1 MTESPRPRLLIEDW
15 FPVAQL
21 GIESVRER
29 AVAMDLPPLF
39 ALHVW
44 WARRPLVAS
53 AGAVLA
59 SLMPAWSSELAAQF
73 SDHDELATPQAYQDW
88 FLHLCG
94 IWGDPVEARSALDSA
109 NAAGVKLKGNGY
121 GYKQAYKNSPTTNDL
136 ALLHGALEQTWGQ
149 LPLVCDPTAGGGS
162 IPYQAVRYRLPTQA
176 NDLNPVAAAVL
187 RAGVQMSALY
197 GIDITADIQRY
208 GSLLIDRLADSLS
221 SFFELPDKRATVV
234 AYIFA
239 RTVGCPRTGKTV
251 PLVGDWSLRRG
262 DKPVAVRLVTERDGE
277 ELDEP
282 EFEIVE
288 GGAIDFDPKREAT
301 WSRGKAVSPWDHL
314 TIDSAYIKA
323 EAQAGRMGEVLYA
336 VAIRSVAGRGFRAP
350 TTVDL
355 DALAAAEGELQ
366 RLLPRWELED
376 VLPAEKVPEG
386 NKTREPHNYGAPRWR
401 DLFTPR
407 QLLVHGCFV
416 EEFRKLIPEVR
427 AAIDDRERADAVLA
441 LLALMQGK
449 ALSYNSRQNTWD
461 VTRKKIA
468 QAFSIHAFPFRNTFA
483 EFEGATE
490 LFQWCL
496 HRGIVRAYNGIA
508 GLLDSDSDGPLAIQ
522 QPLPVPEVTVT
533 CENAGNLTSLADGSQ
548 TLVCIDP
555 PYYDNVMYA
564 ELSDYFYVWEK
575 RTLGVLWPELFAEPL
590 TNKHD
595 EAVTNRARF
604 AHAGRRAKEL
614 ADHDYTAKMSAIFA
628 ECRRVLIDDGVL
640 TVMFTHK
647 RADAWDSLGTAL
659 ISAGFTIETSWPV
672 HTESE
677 QSLHQAKQN
686 AAKSTV
692 FMVCRK
698 RSESVTCQSRTYLD
712 SIEGD
717 IRRAAGDA
725 LERAAKQGLNGVDLL
740 LSTYGPALSEL
751 SANWPVYSDEAD
763 AEGRSRLLR
772 PEEALAVARAE
783 VTRRLRS
790 RLVGSESEFDPL
802 TDFIVMSWSMF
813 AAREFPYDEARK
825 LALATG
831 GLEVAELE
839 SAKLLSA
846 KSGTVT
852 ITEPHQR
859 LRRDADSHLPGVSRE
874 RRSFP
879 SLIDAVHTAL
889 YITSEDGPAAARRW
903 LDERNLLSDRR
914 FRDCLQALLRGVP
927 RTKSSGG
934 WNVTEAELLDRL
946 ATTVFPDLEIPPD
959 PLEITEQRLFSTD
972 AQQ

>member
-1 MTESPRPRLLIEDW
+1 MAE
-15 FPVAQL
+15 L
-21 GIESVRER
+21 GIESVRESSPIPGQFPK
-29 AVAMDLPPLF
+29 LKT
-39 ALHVW
+39 LHVW

-53 AGAVLA
+53 AGAVLG
-59 SLMPAWSSELAAQF
+59 SLMPAWSSDLAAQF
-73 SDHDELATPQAYQDW
+73 SNHDELATPHAYQQW

-94 IWGDPVEARSALDSA
+94 IWGDPIEARKRIAKATEEGVRLG
-109 NAAGVKLKGNGY
+109 AAAY
-121 GYKQAYKNSPTTNDL
+121 GYKQAYKNSPVSKDIE
-136 ALLHGALEQTWGQ
+136 LLHRVLKHIWGC
-149 LPLVCDPTAGGGS
+149 LPAVLDPTAGGGS
-162 IPYQAVRYRLPTQA
+162 IPFAAARYRLLAYA
-176 NDLNPVAAAVL
+176 NDLNTVAASIL
-187 RAGVQMSALY
+187 RAGVEIPARFGNELE
-197 GIDITADIQRY
+197 ADLTTW
-208 GSLLIDRLADSLS
+208 GGLLTSCLNDRLAD
-221 SFFELPDKRATVV
+221 FFKLPDNSNNNT
-234 AYIFA
+234 YIFA

-277 ELDEP
+277 ELEEP

-288 GGAIDFDPKREAT
+288 GGDIDFDPKREAT
-301 WSRGKAVSPWDHL
+301 WSWGKAVSPWDHL

-336 VAIRSVAGRGFRAP
+336 VAIRTTAGRGFRAP

-355 DALAAAEGELQ
+355 DALAAAETELQ
-366 RLLPRWELED
+366 RLLTRWEQED
-376 VLPAEKVPEG
+376 VLPEEKVPEG

-427 AAIDDRERADAVLA
+427 NTIDDRERADAVLT

-449 ALSYNSRQNTWD
+449 ALSYSSRQNTWD

-490 LFQWCL
+490 LYPWTLRQL
-496 HRGIVRAYNGIA
+496 IDAYNGIA
-508 GLLDSDSDGPLAIQ
+508 GLLASDSDEAALPLE
-522 QPLPVPEVTVT
+522 QPLPDPKVTVT
-533 CENAGNLTSLADGSQ
+533 CENAGNLKSLADGSQ

-575 RTLGVLWPELFAEPL
+575 RTLGVLWPELFADPL

-628 ECRRVLIDDGVL
+628 ECRRVLTDDGVL

-647 RADAWDSLGTAL
+647 RADAWDSLGAAL

-677 QSLHQAKQN
+677 QSLHQARQN

-698 RSESVTCQSRTYLD
+698 RSEITTDQSRTYLD

-717 IRRAAGDA
+717 IRRVAGDA

-763 AEGRSRLLR
+763 DEGHSRLLR
-772 PEEALAVARAE
+772 PEEALAVARTE

-802 TDFIVMSWSMF
+802 TDFVVMSWSMF
-813 AAREFPYDEARK
+813 TAREFPYDEARK

-839 SAKLLSA
+839 RAKLVSA
-846 KSGTVT
+846 KSGKVT
-852 ITEPHQR
+852 ITEPQQR
-859 LRRDADSHLPGVSRE
+859 LRRDADSHLPGVNRE

-903 LDERNLLSDRR
+903 LDDRNLLTDGR

-927 RTKSSGG
+927 RTKSSGR

-946 ATTVFPDLEIPPD
+946 ATTVFSDLEIPPD
-959 PLEITEQRLFSTD
+959 PLEITEQRLFPTD
-972 AQQ
+972 A